1 MKSSNLKRL
10 CYVVLVFVLAF
21 SISSCKR
28 EDIVSNT
35 VVDSTESAS
44 LCETESA
51 TENVD
56 ESFSADSEPASEL
69 RSIEKNSAKQK
80 HIKNDN
86 GTVKETDDNNNVGND
101 AEQIENNTAN
111 TYTLSITCINA
122 VNYANSHNMSLPAA
136 IPSDGVILKS
146 VTDEF
151 NAGDSVMKVLKST
164 LKANGISYQITLG
177 GYVRSISGLA
187 EFDCGQGSG
196 WMYKVNGVLPNVSCK
211 SYKLT
216 NGDKIEFVF
225 TCNLGNDV

>member
-1 MKSSNLKRL
+1 MKRKTSKFFAALIS
-10 CYVVLVFVLAF
+10 VIVAVSVL
-21 SISSCKR
+21 
-28 EDIVSNT
+28 T
-35 VVDSTESAS
+35 V
-44 LCETESA
+44 
-51 TENVD
+51 
-56 ESFSADSEPASEL
+56 
-69 RSIEKNSAKQK
+69 
-80 HIKNDN
+80 
-86 GTVKETDDNNNVGND
+86 TV
-101 AEQIENNTAN
+101 
-111 TYTLSITCINA
+111 
-122 VNYANSHNMSLPAA
+122 LPAA

-164 LKANGISYQITLG
+164 LKANGISYQITSV

>member
-1 MKSSNLKRL
+1 M
-10 CYVVLVFVLAF
+10 
-21 SISSCKR
+21 
-28 EDIVSNT
+28 
-35 VVDSTESAS
+35 
-44 LCETESA
+44 
-51 TENVD
+51 
-56 ESFSADSEPASEL
+56 
-69 RSIEKNSAKQK
+69 
-80 HIKNDN
+80 
-86 GTVKETDDNNNVGND
+86 
-101 AEQIENNTAN
+101 
-111 TYTLSITCINA
+111 
-122 VNYANSHNMSLPAA
+122 PAA

-164 LKANGISYQITLG
+164 LKANGISYQITSG

-216 NGDKIEFVF
+216 NCDKIEFVF

>member
-1 MKSSNLKRL
+1 MKTLFQIQLLTAQKVRRCVKQNPQPKMLMKAL
-10 CYVVLVFVLAF
+10 VLIRNRRVNYAL
-21 SISSCKR
+21 SKKI
-28 EDIVSNT
+28 
-35 VVDSTESAS
+35 
-44 LCETESA
+44 
-51 TENVD
+51 
-56 ESFSADSEPASEL
+56 
-69 RSIEKNSAKQK
+69 SAKQK

-86 GTVKETDDNNNVGND
+86 GTVKETNDNNNVGND

-164 LKANGISYQITLG
+164 LKANGISYQITSG